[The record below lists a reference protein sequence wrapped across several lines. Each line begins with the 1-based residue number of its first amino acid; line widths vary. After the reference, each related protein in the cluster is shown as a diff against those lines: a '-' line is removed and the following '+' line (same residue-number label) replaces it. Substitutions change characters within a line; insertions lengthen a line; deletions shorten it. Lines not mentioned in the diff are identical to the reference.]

1 MGRIY
6 IKPEEI
12 VFYNNKEYKIKKV
25 ISFNQV
31 EIKNLETNDIEHVS
45 INNLSKKPDSK
56 EKVYLDNYSEQEW
69 SEALRRYEIIKDL
82 VFVKRTK
89 QEVETVG
96 KKYGYS
102 YVTLYE
108 WIKIY
113 EQTQDKSSLVP
124 NTSNRG
130 KKGSRLDPKVDK
142 VIDEVLE
149 DLFLNKQKYS
159 FRRIYNKIYTACKHL
174 KLEPPHENTVRN
186 RIDKLDEKTVVKKR
200 YGYKKAQEQF
210 KNYDG
215 EFPEGNYP
223 LEFVQIDHT
232 PLDIIVVDSIHR
244 EPIGRPYLT
253 LAIDVYS
260 RMIVGMYLSLQEPGY
275 FNVSQCLFSIFTQ
288 KDNLLRKYGINTD
301 WNIFGVPRI
310 IGVDNGS
317 DLVSSDMQ
325 RVCDEYGIT
334 LMKRPVARPQFGA
347 HVERVLGTINSE
359 VHNLPG
365 TTKSNIFEKGDYK
378 SDKEAMYNLEELTK
392 WLINYIVKIYHKEY
406 HSGILTTPE
415 KKYMKGIMG
424 DDENPGIGFLPPII
438 DNLEEVKISLLPTE
452 FRTIQKDGI
461 SLDGITYYS
470 DVLRHW
476 IGKKDSKG
484 KAITH
489 KIKRD
494 PLNIQRIYF
503 YDSELKE
510 YFEIPYRRLYAPV
523 MTLWDLY
530 AVKQHFKNQKIN
542 NYNENDI
549 FEAYEQLSQLENDV
563 KERHTSF
570 HKRKKSKKSIKRN
583 ELKKT
588 LEEVKELSSSS
599 HFDNLF
605 NDIEIYDVTT
615 EGKENE

>member
-1 MGRIY
+1 MGKID
-6 IKPEEI
+6 IKPGTI
-12 VFYNNKEYKIKKV
+12 VFYNNKEHEIKKV

-31 EIKNLETNDIEHVS
+31 EIQNLETNDIEHVPLIS
-45 INNLSKKPDSK
+45 LSNKPDSK
-56 EKVYLDNYSEQEW
+56 EKVYLDNYSDQEW
-69 SEALRRYEIIKDL
+69 AEAIRRYEIIKDL

-96 KKYGYS
+96 EKHGYS

-108 WIKIY
+108 WIKLY
-113 EQTQDKSSLVP
+113 EQTQNKSSLVP
-124 NTSNRG
+124 NTSQRG

-149 DLFLNKQKYS
+149 DLYLNKQRYS

-186 RIDKLDEKTVVKKR
+186 RIDKLDQKTVVKKR
-200 YGYKKAQEQF
+200 HGYKKAQQQF
-210 KNYDG
+210 KNYEG

-232 PLDIIVVDSIHR
+232 PLDIRVVDSIHR
-244 EPIGRPYLT
+244 EPLGRPYLT

-275 FNVSQCLFSIFTQ
+275 YNVSQCLFSIFTQ
-288 KDNLLRKYGINTD
+288 KDNLLRKYEIDED
-301 WNIFGVPRI
+301 WNIFGIPRI

-334 LMKRPVARPQFGA
+334 LMKRPVARPQFGP

-378 SDKEAMYNLEELTK
+378 SDKEAMYTLDELTK
-392 WLINYIVKIYHKEY
+392 WLIKYIVNIYHKEY
-406 HSGILTTPE
+406 HSGILSTPE
-415 KKYMKGIMG
+415 EKYMKGIMG
-424 DDENPGIGFLPPII
+424 DDENPGIGFLPPIV

-461 SLDGITYYS
+461 SLDGITYYA

-476 IGKKDSKG
+476 IGKKDSNG
-484 KAITH
+484 KTISH

-494 PLNIQRIYF
+494 PLNIQKIYF

-510 YFEIPYRRLYAPV
+510 YFEIPYRKMHAPV

-530 AVKQHFKNQKIN
+530 AVKQYLKNQKIN
-542 NYNENDI
+542 NYNEDDI

-563 KERHTSF
+563 KEKHTSF

-583 ELKKT
+583 EIKK
-588 LEEVKELSSSS
+588 EVDEPKESVSSS

>member
-1 MGRIY
+1 MGKIDM
-6 IKPEEI
+6 KPGSI
-12 VFYNNKEYKIKKV
+12 VFYDNEQHQINKI

-31 EIKNLETNDIEHVS
+31 EIQNLQTNDILHVS
-45 INNLSKKPDSK
+45 LTTLSSKFNPK
-56 EKVYLDNYSEQEW
+56 EKKYLDNYSEEEW
-69 SEALRRYEIIKDL
+69 NEALKRYEIIKDL

-89 QEVETVG
+89 KDVELVG
-96 KKYGYS
+96 EKNGYS

-108 WIKIY
+108 WIKLY
-113 EQTQDKSSLVP
+113 EQTENKSSLVP
-124 NTSNRG
+124 NISKRG
-130 KKGSRLDPKVDK
+130 KKGSRLNPAIDN
-142 VIDEVLE
+142 VINDVLE
-149 DLFLNKQKYS
+149 DLFLNKQRYS
-159 FRRIYNKIYTACKHL
+159 FKRVYNKIYTLCKHL
-174 KLEPPHENTVRN
+174 KLNPPHENTVRN
-186 RIDKLDEKTVVKKR
+186 RIEKLDQKTVVKKR
-200 YGYKKAQEQF
+200 YGYKEAQKQF
-210 KNYDG
+210 QNFEG

-232 PLDIIVVDSIHR
+232 PLDIRVVDSIHR
-244 EPIGRPYLT
+244 EPLGRPYLT

-288 KDNLLRKYGINTD
+288 KDNLLSKYEIDGD
-301 WNIFGVPRI
+301 WNIFGIPRI

-365 TTKSNIFEKGDYK
+365 TTKSNIIEKGDYN
-378 SDKEAMYNLEELTK
+378 SDKEAMFTLEELTK
-392 WLINYIVKIYHKEY
+392 WLIEYIVNIYHKKF
-406 HSGILTTPE
+406 HSGIETTPE
-415 KKYMKGIMG
+415 ERYMQGIMG
-424 DDENPGIGFLPPII
+424 DDQNAGIGFLPPLM

-476 IGKKDSKG
+476 IGKKDRKG
-484 KAITH
+484 KVISH

-494 PLNIQRIYF
+494 PLNIQKIYF
-503 YDSELKE
+503 YDSELEE
-510 YFEIPYRRLYAPV
+510 YFEIPYRKLYAPV

-530 AVKQHFKNQKIN
+530 AVKQYLKNKKIN
-542 NYNENDI
+542 NYNEDDI
-549 FEAYEQLSQLENDV
+549 FEAYEKLSQIENDI
-563 KERHTSF
+563 KTKHSAF
-570 HKRKKSKKSIKRN
+570 HKNEKSKKRTKIN
-583 ELKKT
+583 EIRKKV
-588 LEEVKELSSSS
+588 EETMSSS
-599 HFDNLF
+599 HFDTLF
-605 NDIEIYDVTT
+605 DDIEIYDVTT
-615 EGKENE
+615 EGKNNE

>member
-1 MGRIY
+1 MGKVY
-6 IKPEEI
+6 IKPDEV

-31 EIKNLETNDIEHVS
+31 EIQNLETNDIEYVS
-45 INNLSKKPDSK
+45 INNLSKNPNSK
-56 EKVYLDNYSEQEW
+56 DKVYLDNYSEQEW
-69 SEALRRYEIIKDL
+69 AEALRRYEIIKDL
-82 VFVKRTK
+82 IFVKRTK
-89 QEVETVG
+89 QEVEIVG

-130 KKGSRLDPKVDK
+130 KKGSRLDSRVDK
-142 VIDEVLE
+142 VINEVLE
-149 DLFLNKQKYS
+149 DLFLNKQRYS
-159 FRRIYNKIYTACKHL
+159 FKRIYNKIYTSCKHL

-186 RIDKLDEKTVVKKR
+186 RIEKLDEKTVVKKR

-210 KNYDG
+210 GNYDG

-232 PLDIIVVDSIHR
+232 PLDIIVVDSIYR
-244 EPIGRPYLT
+244 RPLGRPYLT

-260 RMIVGMYLSLQEPGY
+260 RMIVGMYISLQEPGY

-288 KDNLLRKYGINTD
+288 KDNLLRKYGIDAD
-301 WNIFGVPRI
+301 WNIFGIPRI

-347 HVERVLGTINSE
+347 HIERVFGTINSE
-359 VHNLPG
+359 IHNLPG
-365 TTKSNIFEKGDYK
+365 TTNSNIVEKGDYK
-378 SDKEAMYNLEELTK
+378 SDKEAMYTLEELTK
-392 WLINYIVKIYHKEY
+392 WLIKYIVTIYHKEY

-415 KKYMKGIMG
+415 KKYIQGIMG
-424 DDENPGIGFLPPII
+424 DDENPGIGFLPPIV
-438 DNLEEVKISLLPTE
+438 DNLEEVKISLLPTH

-476 IGKKDSKG
+476 IGRKDSNG
-484 KAITH
+484 KAITY

-494 PLNIQRIYF
+494 PLNIQKIYF

-510 YFEIPYRRLYAPV
+510 YFEIPYRKIYAPV

-530 AVKQHFKNQKIN
+530 AVKQYLKNQKIN
-542 NYNENDI
+542 NYNEEDI
-549 FEAYEQLSQLENDV
+549 FEAYEHLSQLEYDV
-563 KERHTSF
+563 KEK
-570 HKRKKSKKSIKRN
+570 HKNFNKQNKSKNNIKRN
-583 ELKKT
+583 EIKIPADESKD
-588 LEEVKELSSSS
+588 LSASSN
-599 HFDNLF
+599 FENLF

-615 EGKENE
+615 EGEENE